1 MNRRV
6 RTMKRKAMTLEGFV
20 LGGEDEGIAATLGLS
35 PERFQKMM
43 DDDNDDFD
51 KEFERI
57 KKENRQYI
65 LDEKIERALSKMTEF
80 VRDKKVNPKQYPDF
94 DTNDDWVVIFKQAL
108 SISEMEILKELM
120 EKEGLK

>member
-1 MNRRV
+1 
-6 RTMKRKAMTLEGFV
+6 MKRKAMTLEGFV
-20 LGGEDEGIAATLGLS
+20 LGAEDEGIAATLGLS

-65 LDEKIERALSKMTEF
+65 LDEKIERTLSKMTEF
-80 VRDKKVNPKQYPDF
+80 VRDKKVNPKKYPEF